1 MDGKKSIELIILE
14 VLGCLEKD
22 DRSNLQLLKETD
34 ENFPWKTLAELQNL
48 SALLPS
54 VLEIPELPSPAP
66 KERIVNKLNQ
76 PASSENSYD
85 QPAKFSPVVGEKP
98 EHKEQLEEILNNN
111 KIDWGSLAVSTPSPK
126 TVAGYEEVKPKASTI
141 NKESK
146 HIEATDELTEDE
158 KIIEVTETGSNEQK
172 EKNIATSS
180 KLKKYVM
187 VSIILFLISLT
198 LFGYLFIFRQTD
210 SSETLAE
217 SKPNEKVVT
226 EPVEEFVYNNIQGL
240 ENIQP
245 TADVEQTETENKPES
260 NSETKTE
267 TKKETPTKENNKNIL
282 PKAPPKL
289 PEPIEAPLIETAQ
302 VTSTE
307 EENSNEEMNVP
318 PPKEVIEETEEPTY
332 FVAVEEMPQPIGGLT
347 AIQQKIVY
355 PELARRAGVQG
366 KVYIRAFVDENGNV
380 TSAEVVKGIGGGC
393 DEAALDALLKTKFT
407 PGKQR
412 GKPIKVQVTVPVLF
426 KL

>member
-1 MDGKKSIELIILE
+1 
-14 VLGCLEKD
+14 
-22 DRSNLQLLKETD
+22 
-34 ENFPWKTLAELQNL
+34 
-48 SALLPS
+48 
-54 VLEIPELPSPAP
+54 
-66 KERIVNKLNQ
+66 
-76 PASSENSYD
+76 
-85 QPAKFSPVVGEKP
+85 
-98 EHKEQLEEILNNN
+98 
-111 KIDWGSLAVSTPSPK
+111 
-126 TVAGYEEVKPKASTI
+126 
-141 NKESK
+141 
-146 HIEATDELTEDE
+146 
-158 KIIEVTETGSNEQK
+158 
-172 EKNIATSS
+172 
-180 KLKKYVM
+180 M
-187 VSIILFLISLT
+187 VSILLFLISLS
-198 LFGYLFIFRQTD
+198 LFGYLFIFRQTN

-217 SKPNEKVVT
+217 NKPDKKVVT

-240 ENIQP
+240 ESIQSA
-245 TADVEQTETENKPES
+245 ADDQREEIENKSE
-260 NSETKTE
+260 NNTETKTE
-267 TKKETPTKENNKNIL
+267 TKKENPTKENNKNIL

-307 EENSNEEMNVP
+307 EEKTNEEIKAP
-318 PPKEVIEETEEPTY
+318 PPKEVIKESEEPTY
-332 FVAVEEMPQPIGGLT
+332 FVAVEEMPEPIGGLT

-393 DEAALDALLKTKFT
+393 DEAALDAILKTKFT